1 MKRRHMLSI
10 LGTLTAGGALAT
22 GTGAFSSIQ
31 ADRDIRV
38 NVAGDASAYLGI
50 APSSGPNGAYAD
62 VSEGPLTLDF
72 TGSNN
77 NIGGSLSGGTGVNPD
92 AITSFESVFE
102 IRNNG
107 TQEVDVTVS
116 PLTFFDTA
124 SGDILLALLVPDMT
138 FPGSFTLGV
147 GEAKAFHVVIA
158 SIGDASSSGPSIDGT
173 IDIVAEATP

>member
-1 MKRRHMLSI
+1 MLSVF
-10 LGTLTAGGALAT
+10 GTLTAGGALIA
-22 GTGAFSSIQ
+22 GTGAFSSVQ
-31 ADRDIRV
+31 ADRDIKV

-50 APSSGPNGAYAD
+50 APASGPNGAYAD
-62 VSEGPLTLDF
+62 VNDGPLTLDF

-77 NIGGSLSGGTGVNPD
+77 NIGSGISGGTGVNLD

-107 TQEVDVTVS
+107 TQEVNVTVS

-124 SGDILLALLVPDMT
+124 SGDILLALIIPNMT
-138 FPGSFTLGV
+138 FPGNFTLGV
-147 GEAKAFHVVIA
+147 GDAKMFHVVIA
-158 SIGDASSSGPSIDGT
+158 SIGGASSSGPTIDGT